1 MWSWMLYGASE
12 GAVEIPEIKTQII
25 QVLQGWICSNIGE
38 TRKNITTF
46 S

>member
-25 QVLQGWICSNIGE
+25 QVYYKAGFTLTLVRLAKI
-38 TRKNITTF
+38 
-46 S
+46 